1 MYLVQDTGRELARV
15 GRLGEETV
23 PAAGRPAGLLWVA
36 SRDGCNIEPAAAGM
50 ALQPTSRGP
59 DLAAFERWRLA

>member
-1 MYLVQDTGRELARV
+1 VYLVQDTGRELARV

-23 PAAGRPAGLLWVA
+23 PPAGLLWVA

-50 ALQPTSRGP
+50 ELQPTSRGP